1 MENSKIQSEIN
12 SVKEQIKDR
21 GVFIQ
26 SLQDQIDIENIIQKQ
41 DRDKLKALEK
51 FIAGKKESSVDVL
64 KQVTSNLK

>member
-12 SVKEQIKDR
+12 SVKEQIKER

-41 DRDKLKALEK
+41 DVNKLKALEK
-51 FIAGKKESSVDVL
+51 VIAVKESSVEAL
-64 KQVTSNLK
+64 KDISKNNLK